1 MERQLVAYERIL
13 DLQPIPDA
21 DRIEVATV
29 RGWKVVVRKGEFQ
42 VGDKVVYFEID
53 SALPLDDLRFAF
65 LEPQG
70 VKVLD
75 GKNYHVLRT
84 ARLRGQFS
92 QGLVLPADQF
102 SDGLPE
108 IEKYEKP
115 LPIGEEAITGHYP
128 HDWAIKTDAIRIQDL
143 YKFMDQI
150 NELNWTAT
158 EKIDGTSTTFI
169 NDGLVLR
176 IATRNY
182 ELEVTP
188 SLLRYKVATEMGIM
202 DLLPEGYA
210 IQGELFGPS
219 IQGNPLN
226 MKKVSFRAFNLFK
239 HGELVPYDEWPED
252 LVEIRVPTLD
262 LTLPDTLE
270 SIVEQADGLK
280 SAISPDRRA
289 EGIVWHCGT
298 PQEFLGA
305 RDGFKAINN
314 TYLAK
319 LKD

>member
-1 MERQLVAYERIL
+1 MERQLVAYEKIL

-29 RGWKVVVRKGEFQ
+29 RGWQVVVRKGEFE

-53 SALPLDDLRFAF
+53 SALPLDDERFAF

-92 QGLVLPADQF
+92 QGLVLPAEQF

-115 LPIGEEAITGHYP
+115 LPIGEETIVSHYP
-128 HDWAIKTDAIRIQDL
+128 VDWAPKTDAIRIQDF
-143 YKFMDQI
+143 YDKMDKI
-150 NELNWTAT
+150 NALDWIAT

-176 IATRNY
+176 IATRNF

-188 SLLRYKVATEMGIM
+188 TLLRYKVATEMGIM

-210 IQGELFGPS
+210 LQGELFGPG

-226 MKKVSFRAFNLFK
+226 MKKVSFKAFNLYK
-239 HGELVPYDEWPED
+239 KGELIPYDEWPED
-252 LVEIRVPTLD
+252 LVEIRVPVLD
-262 LTLPDTLE
+262 MTLPDTVLSILE
-270 SIVEQADGLK
+270 QVDGMK
-280 SAISPDRRA
+280 SVISPDRRA
-289 EGIVWHCGT
+289 EGIVWHCGA
-298 PQEFLGA
+298 PQQFLGM
-305 RDGFKAINN
+305 RDGFKAISN
-314 TYLAK
+314 TYLTK